1 MTKKLHVISVW
12 DYTDSGEHYG
22 LFVGEMESAIDVRK
36 LFKVLSNIGVDLT
49 YTQAGVMKGRVHWV
63 EYALINDKIADLD
76 EETGKFFKDISD
88 KISKCHGRRFSSV
101 SEVQVYANLDEVFG
115 R

>member
-1 MTKKLHVISVW
+1 MTKKLHAIAVW
-12 DYTDSGEHYG
+12 DYTEGDEHCG
-22 LFVGEMESAIDVRK
+22 LFVDEMESAIDIRK

-49 YTQAGVMKGRVHWV
+49 YTQAGVMKGRIHWV
-63 EYALINDKIADLD
+63 EYALTNDKIADLD

-88 KISKCHGRRFSSV
+88 KVSKSHGRRFSWV
-101 SEVQVYANLDEVFG
+101 VEVQVHAKPHEVFG

>member
-1 MTKKLHVISVW
+1 MTKKLHVIAAW
-12 DYTDSGEHYG
+12 DYTEGGEHYG
-22 LFVGEMESAIDVRK
+22 LFVDEMESAIDIRK

-49 YTQAGVMKGRVHWV
+49 YTQAGVMKGRIHWV

-88 KISKCHGRRFSSV
+88 KVRKCHGGRFYWV
-101 SEVQVYANLDEVFG
+101 VEVQVYAKPHEVFG